1 MLSLSAILIFG
12 CEKSPNDNPDK
23 DSRSALERY
32 WADDYSGEL
41 GIQQGEWTVYGAS
54 VPRMFLGG
62 KLLYVTGTNC
72 YNLFVQCHDAD
83 KMNTDQM
90 EQTVEILKKEGVPI
104 VRFSGSPFYA
114 GQFHFYFD
122 QKDKYL
128 ANLEHLAQ
136 LCDEAHILLIPSI
149 FWNTGSVP
157 DYFKEDPAAWGDTS
171 SKTYAH
177 MLSYTTD
184 IVNTLKDHKCLAM
197 WEFGNEFSLAA
208 DIAMAGYADIP
219 ARAVETAYRGF
230 AELIKSLDPHD
241 RVVASGNSIMRN
253 SQYNQMKYSSWGTD
267 SFDEYVQM
275 CGIFN
280 PDPMTGMSEHIYE
293 EARVFSD
300 KGTVGRSEQ
309 VALAKQAAAQL
320 GKVYYVGEFTGPKT
334 AAGDSLMVRK
344 HYISYFAQRVQISL
358 IWNYALK
365 GDIEWSFK
373 ADTPYGNMAFNL
385 MREYNERFKTVTE

>member
-1 MLSLSAILIFG
+1 M
-12 CEKSPNDNPDK
+12 
-23 DSRSALERY
+23 
-32 WADDYSGEL
+32 
-41 GIQQGEWTVYGAS
+41 
-54 VPRMFLGG
+54 
-62 KLLYVTGTNC
+62 
-72 YNLFVQCHDAD
+72 
-83 KMNTDQM
+83 
-90 EQTVEILKKEGVPI
+90 
-104 VRFSGSPFYA
+104 
-114 GQFHFYFD
+114 
-122 QKDKYL
+122 
-128 ANLEHLAQ
+128 
-136 LCDEAHILLIPSI
+136 
-149 FWNTGSVP
+149 P
-157 DYFKEDPAAWGDTS
+157 DYYGEDPAAWGDTS

-184 IVNTLKDHKCLAM
+184 IVNTLKDHKCVAM
-197 WEFGNEFSLAA
+197 WEFGNEFNLAA

-219 ARAVETAYRGF
+219 ASAVETAYRGF

-253 SQYNQMKYSSWGTD
+253 SQYNQMKYASWGTD

-280 PDPMTGMSEHIYE
+280 PEPMTGMSEHIYE
-293 EARVFSD
+293 DSRAFSD

-309 VALAKQAAAQL
+309 ISYAKQAAAQL

-334 AAGDSLMVRK
+334 AGGDSLMVRE
-344 HYISYFAQRVQISL
+344 HFIAYYAQRVQISL
-358 IWNYALK
+358 MWNYALK